1 MQKMKDLTRKMFC
14 DIYILCIFLVGD
26 ILKEYKINPVAVI
39 KNGYKEKFGVPR
51 QSGLAPSVES
61 EIVFLEDFRDEN
73 MIRDIEKFSHL
84 WLIWGFSQNNGEW
97 SPTVRPPKL
106 GGNKRTGVFATRSP
120 YRPNSLGLT
129 VVKLNEV
136 KNSPEGK
143 ILVVSGADLIDGTP
157 IFDIKPYLPYVDS
170 IPQAVG
176 GFSDEHKSDF
186 YEVVF
191 TDESDRI
198 LKEIEKVEL
207 TEILSLNPRPTYQD
221 DIERV
226 YGLSFKDLSV
236 KFRCEKNIIF
246 VSSIE
251 RN

>member
-1 MQKMKDLTRKMFC
+1 MN
-14 DIYILCIFLVGD
+14 
-26 ILKEYKINPVAVI
+26 EYKISPIAVI

-61 EIVFLEDFRDEN
+61 QIVFLEDFRDEN
-73 MIRDIEKFSHL
+73 MIRDIEDFSHL

-136 KNSPEGK
+136 KDSKNGK
-143 ILVVSGADLIDGTP
+143 VLVVSGADLVDGTP

-170 IPQAVG
+170 VPQAVG

-186 YEVVF
+186 YNVVF
-191 TDESDRI
+191 VNETENI
-198 LKEIEKVEL
+198 LEGNEKIEL

-221 DIERV
+221 DKERI
-226 YGLSFKDLSV
+226 YGMSYKDLSV
-236 KFRCEKNIIF
+236 KFRCEDNNIYVID
-246 VSSIE
+246 IE
-251 RN
+251 RI

>member
-1 MQKMKDLTRKMFC
+1 M
-14 DIYILCIFLVGD
+14 VGD
-26 ILKEYKINPVAVI
+26 NLNEYTITPVAVI

-61 EIVFLEDFRDEN
+61 QIVFLEDFRDEN
-73 MIRDIEKFSHL
+73 MIRDIESFSHL

-136 KNSPEGK
+136 KPSKDGK
-143 ILVVSGADLIDGTP
+143 VLVVSGADLVDGTP

-170 IPQAVG
+170 VQDAVG
-176 GFSDEHKSDF
+176 SFSDEHKNEF
-186 YEVVF
+186 LNVVF
-191 TDESDRI
+191 TND
-198 LKEIEKVEL
+198 IEKTLSENEKIEL
-207 TEILSLNPRPTYQD
+207 VEILSLNPKPSYQND
-221 DIERV
+221 DERI
-226 YGLSFKDLSV
+226 YGLSYKDLSV
-236 KFRCEKNIIF
+236 KFRNKNDSVF
-246 VSSIE
+246 VVNIE
-251 RN
+251 RV